1 MDPLFVTNPTP
12 NTIRTFNVRFIPVDG
27 GPEINTALNYS
38 SANITF
44 EIPPLLNNK
53 VYACQLI
60 SKDSSVY
67 SIQQNM
73 ANMVGTTAGAAGSV
87 AGAAITTSQL
97 ASVTAAQVSTLQ
109 QTFAAMGGGAE
120 ARNNRINGRSVRKNE
135 KLLYVFFFK
144 TSQHNTLI
152 QKMQTQNPS
161 STTPELFGGI
171 TWLEPKY
178 TGGEKFDVFDVNGF
192 PYMDGTTPMRTKSL
206 VHFADARSG
215 NWNTTYTT
223 PVIYDL
229 YQLFRSGG
237 YTSLKLLR
245 STPDTIG
252 IPPRWTVRFDSD
264 YSAAAPLSPN
274 EFLPQSL
281 APNSV
286 FSNLSISQVASSAIS
301 TSSGFGGFGG
311 FTGLVSAPSSLHL
324 KVSTGMNTYFD
335 YQRMVT
341 IGNNVMAYYGH
352 PSTSE
357 FYPYNVKTKF
367 LQFLGYGWRPMYNGS
382 YEVNYYYRT
391 PAFLCQ
397 TLDDFTPIDNRKPYT
412 Y

>member
-1 MDPLFVTNPTP
+1 
-12 NTIRTFNVRFIPVDG
+12 
-27 GPEINTALNYS
+27 
-38 SANITF
+38 
-44 EIPPLLNNK
+44 
-53 VYACQLI
+53 
-60 SKDSSVY
+60 
-67 SIQQNM
+67 M
-73 ANMVGTTAGAAGSV
+73 ANMVGTTGGAAGSA
-87 AGAAITTSQL
+87 AGASITASQL
-97 ASVTAAQVSTLQ
+97 SSVTAAQFSTLQ
-109 QTFAAMGGGAE
+109 QTFASMGAGAE
-120 ARNNRINGRSVRKNE
+120 SRNNRINGRSVRKNE

-152 QKMQTQNPS
+152 QKMQTHNPS
-161 STTPELFGGI
+161 STTPELFGSI
-171 TWLEPKY
+171 AWLEPKY
-178 TGGEKFDVFDVNGF
+178 TGGEKFDAFDVNGF
-192 PYMDGTTPMRTKSL
+192 PYTDGSTPMRTKSL
-206 VHFADARSG
+206 VYFADARSG

-229 YQLFRSGG
+229 YQMFRSGG
-237 YTSLKLLR
+237 YSALKLLR
-245 STPDTIG
+245 SNPDTIG

-264 YSAAAPLSPN
+264 YSAAAPLSPS

-301 TSSGFGGFGG
+301 TSSGFGGFGA
-311 FTGLVSAPSSLHL
+311 FSGLVAAPSSLHL

-341 IGNNVMAYYGH
+341 IGNNVMGTYGH

-357 FYPYNVKTKF
+357 FYPSNVKSKF
-367 LQFLGYGWRPMYNGS
+367 LQFLGYGWRPMYTGS

-397 TLDDFTPIDNRKPYT
+397 TLDNFTPIDNRKPYT